1 MLTVGVSQEITPRLM
16 YTANYFQEFG
26 DSDNSGAFISFSYN
40 FGAGRRVQAD
50 AGTNKS
56 GGIRYIQNS
65 FGEYGANYAVGVDY
79 RNDETVF
86 NTYGG
91 LSTEVG
97 DLTINYLKSDTDY
110 SGQVNFRGAVV
121 LLGGQYAMTSAVDN
135 AFALVKVGDRK
146 DIDVLR
152 SMSPVGKTN
161 EEGYAFVHDIV
172 PYINYDI
179 SFDANQLPIESKV
192 PNAAYRLVALGQR
205 GYTINFQVF
214 DTQQILVKILDE
226 QGDTFV
232 AGSEVAIDTPEAD
245 VYPIGTDG
253 TVMLYGLVEGNYKL
267 TVRTS
272 GGRSCQTAL
281 TVPKKVE
288 NQSQELITLQCK

>member
-1 MLTVGVSQEITPRLM
+1 MVAYRL
-16 YTANYFQEFG
+16 
-26 DSDNSGAFISFSYN
+26 
-40 FGAGRRVQAD
+40 
-50 AGTNKS
+50 K
-56 GGIRYIQNS
+56 
-65 FGEYGANYAVGVDY
+65 
-79 RNDETVF
+79 
-86 NTYGG
+86 
-91 LSTEVG
+91 
-97 DLTINYLKSDTDY
+97 
-110 SGQVNFRGAVV
+110 
-121 LLGGQYAMTSAVDN
+121 N

>member
-1 MLTVGVSQEITPRLM
+1 
-16 YTANYFQEFG
+16 
-26 DSDNSGAFISFSYN
+26 
-40 FGAGRRVQAD
+40 
-50 AGTNKS
+50 
-56 GGIRYIQNS
+56 
-65 FGEYGANYAVGVDY
+65 
-79 RNDETVF
+79 
-86 NTYGG
+86 
-91 LSTEVG
+91 
-97 DLTINYLKSDTDY
+97 
-110 SGQVNFRGAVV
+110 
-121 LLGGQYAMTSAVDN
+121 MTSAVDN

-205 GYTINFQVF
+205 GYMINFQVF

>member
-1 MLTVGVSQEITPRLM
+1 M
-16 YTANYFQEFG
+16 
-26 DSDNSGAFISFSYN
+26 
-40 FGAGRRVQAD
+40 
-50 AGTNKS
+50 
-56 GGIRYIQNS
+56 
-65 FGEYGANYAVGVDY
+65 
-79 RNDETVF
+79 F

>member
-1 MLTVGVSQEITPRLM
+1 M
-16 YTANYFQEFG
+16 
-26 DSDNSGAFISFSYN
+26 
-40 FGAGRRVQAD
+40 
-50 AGTNKS
+50 
-56 GGIRYIQNS
+56 
-65 FGEYGANYAVGVDY
+65 
-79 RNDETVF
+79 F

-226 QGDTFV
+226 QGNTFV
-232 AGSEVAIDTPEAD
+232 AGSEVEIDTPEAD
-245 VYPIGTDG
+245 IYPIGTDG

-281 TVPKKVE
+281 TVSKTVE
-288 NQSQELITLQCK
+288 NQSPELISLQCK